1 MRIGVYGG
9 TFNPPHLGHMASA
22 KAAMEALE
30 LDKLFFVPA
39 AVPPHK
45 DLPAE
50 SAGGPERLEM
60 AALMADGL
68 GNSLGRGDDVS
79 AIDLELRRPGKSYTA
94 DTLAQLHATYPHDEL
109 WLLMGTDMFLSLHQ
123 WHAPEQIMSLA
134 GIAAFARAEAD
145 DMAALNAQANYLRE
159 QFHGS
164 VTLVPLPQITEIS
177 STELRAALKDGGG
190 GEHLWVQVY
199 GYILRHGL
207 YGVGKDLKHLSD
219 ADLRAAS
226 YSMVRAKRIR
236 HIGGTEQAAAKLAA
250 RWGADVEKARRAAIL
265 HDCTKYLGGEEQLR
279 LCRKYGVELDELEKT
294 AVKLLHSKTG
304 AWLARDIYGV
314 DDDIFSAIYWHTTG
328 KADMSLLEKVIY
340 LADYMEPGRDF
351 PGVEKL
357 RTLSEVDLDAA
368 VLMGFEMSVEEMR
381 ERSLPVHRK
390 TLEARAWMLAK
401 LDRQD

>member
-9 TFNPPHLGHMASA
+9 TFNPPHLGHMASGR
-22 KAAMEALE
+22 AAMEALE

-39 AVPPHK
+39 AIPPHK
-45 DLPAE
+45 KLPAE

-60 AALMADGL
+60 TALMADGL
-68 GNSLGRGDDVS
+68 GLAMGRGDDVS
-79 AIDLELRRPGKSYTA
+79 AIDLELQRPGKSYTA
-94 DTLAQLHATYPHDEL
+94 DTLAQLHATYPRDEL
-109 WLLMGTDMFLSLHQ
+109 WLLMGSDMFLSLHQ
-123 WHAPEQIMSLA
+123 WHAPEKIMELA

-145 DMAALNAQANYLRE
+145 GLAALNAQAVYLRE
-159 QFHGS
+159 QFHAS
-164 VTLVPLPQITEIS
+164 VTIVPLPQITEIS
-177 STELRAALKDGGG
+177 STGLRDALKSGG
-190 GEHLWVQVY
+190 GEDLWVQVY
-199 GYILRHGL
+199 GYILRHDL
-207 YGVGKDLKHLSD
+207 YGVGKDLKNLSD
-219 ADLRAAS
+219 TDLRAAS

-236 HIGGTEQAAAKLAA
+236 HIGGTETAAVKLAQ

-279 LCRKYGVELDELEKT
+279 LCRKYGVELDELERET
-294 AVKLLHSKTG
+294 VKLLHSKTG
-304 AWLARDIYGV
+304 AWLARDLYGV

-381 ERSLPVHRK
+381 ERKLPVHHN
-390 TLEARAWMLAK
+390 TVEARAWMLAR
-401 LDRQD
+401 LDQRE